1 MESDR
6 QEEVPVPGGH
16 EPVLQAH
23 RPDDGPTM
31 AVVERYLQEQVNF
44 IPFHKDEQRAAIL
57 DFLNWL
63 DQDKKPAPLG
73 ANIVDGIV
81 MGDG

>member
-1 MESDR
+1 
-6 QEEVPVPGGH
+6 
-16 EPVLQAH
+16 
-23 RPDDGPTM
+23 M